1 MKITSREFGEFEIK
15 DEDVIKFNRPIF
27 GFEDKDSFVILKDSP
42 EDDIMYLQSIDDEN
56 LHFIIVDPY
65 AILPKYE
72 PQLSSDDIEVL
83 KIKKSE
89 ISDLRYMLIAIITE
103 NIENSVV
110 NLKNPIV
117 INSKNKQAIQA
128 MLENEDYIMRYP
140 LFSNDKA
147 GASSCW

>member
-1 MKITSREFGEFEIK
+1 MKITSKEFGEFEVK
-15 DEDVIKFNRPIF
+15 DEDIIKFNRPIF
-27 GFEDKDSFVILKDSP
+27 GFEDKDSFVILKESP

-56 LHFIIVDPY
+56 LHFVIIDPY
-65 AILPKYE
+65 AVLPKYE
-72 PQLSSDDIEVL
+72 PQLSSDDIAAL
-83 KIKKSE
+83 KIKKGE
-89 ISDLRYMLIAIITE
+89 ISELRYMLIAIITE

-140 LFSNDKA
+140 LFSKDKA
-147 GASSCW
+147 GVSSC

>member
-1 MKITSREFGEFEIK
+1 MKITSKEFGEFEVK
-15 DEDVIKFNRPIF
+15 DEDIIKFNRPIF
-27 GFEDKDSFVILKDSP
+27 GFEDKDSFVILKESP

-56 LHFIIVDPY
+56 LHFVIIDPY
-65 AILPKYE
+65 AVLPKYE
-72 PQLSSDDIEVL
+72 PQLSSDDITAL
-83 KIKKSE
+83 KIKKGE
-89 ISDLRYMLIAIITE
+89 ISELRYMLIAIITE

-140 LFSNDKA
+140 LFSKDKA
-147 GASSCW
+147 GVSSC

>member
-1 MKITSREFGEFEIK
+1 MKITSKEFGEFEVK
-15 DEDVIKFNRPIF
+15 DEDIIKFNRPIF
-27 GFEDKDSFVILKDSP
+27 GFEDKESFIILRDSP
-42 EDDIMYLQSIDDEN
+42 EDDIMYLQSIEDEN

-65 AILPKYE
+65 AVLPKYE
-72 PQLSSDDIEVL
+72 PQLSSDDITAL
-83 KIKKSE
+83 KIKKAE

-140 LFSNDKA
+140 LFSNDKD
-147 GASSCW
+147 GVSSC